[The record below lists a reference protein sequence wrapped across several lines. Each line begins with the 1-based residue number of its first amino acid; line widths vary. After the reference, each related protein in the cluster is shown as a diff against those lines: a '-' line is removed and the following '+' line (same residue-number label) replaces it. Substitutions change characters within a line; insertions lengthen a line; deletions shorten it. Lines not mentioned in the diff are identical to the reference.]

1 MLGHVLVTA
10 LNAVLPIILLIGV
23 GYVLKRIGLTNEN
36 FNKVGRN
43 LVFKLFLPAML
54 FVNVYD
60 VSDITAIRWNFVIYC
75 LIILV
80 VLYGIGFLAANLCTK
95 DLRRK
100 GVVWQCSFRSN
111 FAIIGLPLA
120 AALSGT
126 EGMAVAAVLSAFT
139 IPTYNILSIVALST
153 YVSQSGRKKRTVGQF
168 LLEVVTNPL
177 TFGVLMGLLALL
189 MRSAQEAIFGEVVF
203 SLKEDLEFVYKT
215 LGNLKSIASPLALI
229 VLGGQCEFS
238 AVKGMKK
245 EIIVSTLIRIV
256 ASPLI
261 AVLVAVVL
269 SRCFHV
275 LRCDNA
281 ELATMIGLF
290 GSPVSVSSAVVAAAM
305 DNDEQL
311 AAQLVVWTSIGSAI
325 TIFLA
330 VCILMSTGLLVL

>member
-1 MLGHVLVTA
+1 M
-10 LNAVLPIILLIGV
+10 
-23 GYVLKRIGLTNEN
+23 
-36 FNKVGRN
+36 
-43 LVFKLFLPAML
+43 
-54 FVNVYD
+54 
-60 VSDITAIRWNFVIYC
+60 
-75 LIILV
+75 
-80 VLYGIGFLAANLCTK
+80 
-95 DLRRK
+95 
-100 GVVWQCSFRSN
+100 
-111 FAIIGLPLA
+111 
-120 AALSGT
+120 
-126 EGMAVAAVLSAFT
+126 
-139 IPTYNILSIVALST
+139 
-153 YVSQSGRKKRTVGQF
+153 
-168 LLEVVTNPL
+168 
-177 TFGVLMGLLALL
+177 
-189 MRSAQEAIFGEVVF
+189 
-203 SLKEDLEFVYKT
+203 YKT

-238 AVKGMKK
+238 AVKGVKK

-261 AVLVAVVL
+261 AVVVAVVL